1 MLRRGLTFY
10 FHKKLGPNDGKTLLI
25 GSCMC
30 RTKVYFRPCTAADS
44 QSATCE
50 KGCAQHKGRSPSAT
64 CAQGVCP
71 ALRQSLSATCV
82 QGCAH
87 SRGTSPSA
95 MCGGM
100 CPALRHSPSATCAQG
115 VSDTKTGVQAPRVRR
130 GCESTDAIAQCRS
143 VPRVCRGVPTT
154 EAQAQAPR
162 VRWDVPSTE
171 A

>member
-1 MLRRGLTFY
+1 
-10 FHKKLGPNDGKTLLI
+10 
-25 GSCMC
+25 
-30 RTKVYFRPCTAADS
+30 
-44 QSATCE
+44 
-50 KGCAQHKGRSPSAT
+50 
-64 CAQGVCP
+64 
-71 ALRQSLSATCV
+71 
-82 QGCAH
+82 
-87 SRGTSPSA
+87 